1 MVQEEADGPEQEH
14 PGGGRWSR
22 AAALLYLPALAAV
35 LRYTVMAAILLA
47 YRQPAGFYAVP
58 YAFVAFLLGRRA
70 LRLAL
75 GRDAASPLTD
85 GVLMGA
91 IDLLLAV
98 VYLL

>member
-1 MVQEEADGPEQEH
+1 MEEDGEFADPQH
-14 PGGGRWSR
+14 PGGGRLSR

-47 YRQPAGFYAVP
+47 YRQPAGFYAFP

-75 GRDAASPLTD
+75 GRDAASPLAD

-91 IDLLLAV
+91 IDLLLAG
-98 VYLL
+98 VYFL